1 MELRNEVSASNEELG
16 KDTTLNTEPASEV
29 VAEAE
34 QEINATEAEASE
46 PTSEYSSMSKAELV
60 AALEALVERPV
71 EEIKREENAIKM
83 AFYQIRKEEL
93 DKEKEAFLAKGNEE
107 AAFAPREDEDE
118 AKLKDLLN
126 QIKEKRAAHN
136 AAIEEARA
144 KNLEAKQAIIDEI
157 MPGIPAPKQHRI
169 TDREQAIRAA
179 LELAVPGDVVLIAGK
194 GHENYQIFKDET
206 INFSDAAV
214 VRKYYAERNPEGR
227 SVPSRKPDNRA

>member
-1 MELRNEVSASNEELG
+1 MELRNEVSAPNEELG
-16 KDTTLNTEPASEV
+16 KDTTLNTEPANEV
-29 VAEAE
+29 VAEAAPE
-34 QEINATEAEASE
+34 VIATEEIEASE
-46 PTSEYSSMSKAELV
+46 PMSEYSSMSKAELV
-60 AALEALVERPV
+60 AALEALVEKPV

-118 AKLKDLLN
+118 AKLKELLN

-157 MPGIPAPKQHRI
+157 R
-169 TDREQAIRAA
+169 AISGDADNVNKHYNRVQ
-179 LELAVPGDVVLIAGK
+179 ELR
-194 GHENYQIFKDET
+194 HQFQQI
-206 INFSDAAV
+206 
-214 VRKYYAERNPEGR
+214 G
-227 SVPSRKPDNRA
+227 